1 MTILRIGTSTTT
13 LMLTLG
19 AKTMTRRLLRS
30 ISNLCKKM
38 EDSLVPK
45 DVLDDEK
52 IAAFFCGYEIYL
64 GISDAKPN
72 TKSTLLHKMWRP
84 SNYTEQPSENLKA
97 RVELAKWLLSN
108 HPELLGM
115 KDHHGNTPLI
125 DAVKN
130 DCKLLVDCY
139 LASPGGVNAILVQG
153 SGGDTCLTVC
163 LAVEEGVPMHSPSV
177 GKVH

>member
-45 DVLDDEK
+45 DVSDDEK

-72 TKSTLLHKMWRP
+72 TKSTLLHKM
-84 SNYTEQPSENLKA
+84 
-97 RVELAKWLLSN
+97 
-108 HPELLGM
+108 
-115 KDHHGNTPLI
+115 
-125 DAVKN
+125 
-130 DCKLLVDCY
+130 
-139 LASPGGVNAILVQG
+139 
-153 SGGDTCLTVC
+153 
-163 LAVEEGVPMHSPSV
+163 
-177 GKVH
+177 